1 MASDTHMEELMERVI
16 SRQNAA
22 LKKDIVS
29 EINATLSADINDLKS
44 RMFMV
49 EMENISL
56 KDRLSKIEEKLAH
69 VSISLM
75 FLTIPLRLPPTLQN

>member
-29 EINATLSADINDLKS
+29 EINATLSADINDLKG

-75 FLTIPLRLPPTLQN
+75 FLTIPLRLPPILQN

>member
-29 EINATLSADINDLKS
+29 EINATLSADINDLKG

-75 FLTIPLRLPPTLQN
+75 FLTIPLRLPPVLQN

>member
-1 MASDTHMEELMERVI
+1 MERVI

-29 EINATLSADINDLKS
+29 EINATLSADINDLKG

-75 FLTIPLRLPPTLQN
+75 FLTIPLRLPPVLQN

>member
-29 EINATLSADINDLKS
+29 EINATLSADINDLKG

-75 FLTIPLRLPPTLQN
+75 FLTIPLRLTPILQN